1 MDAQKKF
8 TVTYNAA
15 SSRSIK
21 YGPMIFKSLDL
32 QLQPR
37 QQKWWA
43 QQLQEGQRVQEQGP
57 PMLPMLQLLH
67 LQM

>member
-1 MDAQKKF
+1 
-8 TVTYNAA
+8 
-15 SSRSIK
+15 
-21 YGPMIFKSLDL
+21 MIFKFLDL